1 MTIASEPAPVPGVG
15 VAVVDDDRILLV
27 RRGRDPGKGLWAV
40 PGGKVRLGE
49 TLREA
54 ARREVLEETG
64 LDVDVG
70 QVIWAGESIG
80 PGSPPEWHYTLIDF
94 VGRVK
99 GGRLA
104 AGDDA
109 AEVRWV
115 PVSDAG
121 RLPLTPTMYE
131 LVEAL
136 RDA

>member
-115 PVSDAG
+115 PVGDAG